1 MNEIVF
7 IPKQIIIYFHEQLI
21 DLYGGTLGIRDEGLL
36 DSALEQPK
44 AMFGGS
50 YLHNSLAKMAA
61 AYGFHICNNHP
72 FIDGNKR
79 IALVAM
85 DTFLQKNGYE
95 ISASEKDVYE
105 VMIKLASGDITK
117 IELTDWLEANTS
129 YSNFLTTTGT
139 SAPT

>member
-1 MNEIVF
+1 MNKIVF

-21 DLYGGTLGIRDEGLL
+21 DLYGGTLGLRDEGLL

-50 YLHNSLAKMAA
+50 YLHDSLAKMAA
-61 AYGFHICNNHP
+61 AYGFHLCKNHP

-79 IALVAM
+79 IALVAV

-105 VMIKLASGDITK
+105 VMIKLSAGDITK
-117 IELTDWLEANTS
+117 AEFTCWLE
-129 YSNFLTTTGT
+129 SNISHLII
-139 SAPT
+139 

>member
-7 IPKQIIIYFHEQLI
+7 IPKKIILYFHEQLI
-21 DLYGGTLGIRDEGLL
+21 NLYGGTLGIRDEGLL

-44 AMFGGS
+44 TIFGGS
-50 YLHNSLAKMAA
+50 CLHDSLAKMAA
-61 AYGFHICNNHP
+61 AYGFHICKNHP

-95 ISASEKDVYE
+95 ISASEKDIYE
-105 VMIKLASGDITK
+105 IMIKLASGDITK
-117 IELTDWLEANTS
+117 VEFTVWLEANIS
-129 YSNFLTTTGT
+129 KL
-139 SAPT
+139 

>member
-21 DLYGGTLGIRDEGLL
+21 NLYGGTLGIRDEGLL
-36 DSALEQPK
+36 ESALEKPK
-44 AMFGGS
+44 ATFGGS
-50 YLHNSLAKMAA
+50 CLHDSLAKMAA
-61 AYGFHICNNHP
+61 AYGFHICKNHP

-95 ISASEKDVYE
+95 ISAPEKDVYE
-105 VMIKLASGDITK
+105 VMMKLASGDITK
-117 IELTDWLEANTS
+117 AELTAWLETNIS
-129 YSNFLTTTGT
+129 KL
-139 SAPT
+139 

>member
-7 IPKQIIIYFHEQLI
+7 IPKHIIIYFHEQLI

-50 YLHNSLAKMAA
+50 YLHDSLAKMAA
-61 AYGFHICNNHP
+61 AYGFHLCKNHP

-79 IALVAM
+79 ITLVAM

-95 ISASEKDVYE
+95 ILASEKDVYKI
-105 VMIKLASGDITK
+105 MIELASGDITK
-117 IELTDWLEANTS
+117 ADLTDWLEANIS
-129 YSNFLTTTGT
+129 KL
-139 SAPT
+139 